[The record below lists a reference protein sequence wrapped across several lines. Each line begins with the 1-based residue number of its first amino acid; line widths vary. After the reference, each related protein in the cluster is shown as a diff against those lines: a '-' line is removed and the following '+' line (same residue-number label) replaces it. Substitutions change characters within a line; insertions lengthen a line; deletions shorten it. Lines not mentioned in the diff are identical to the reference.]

1 MVTWFLQS
9 FQVQGRNVAKYKKTG
24 YWQEVSVWLIAAGLK
39 NELMEWGLGKAFPGW
54 WDTCMVGVRSVVLRA
69 QGFWARNLLWS
80 WNHKDQKR

>member
-1 MVTWFLQS
+1 M
-9 FQVQGRNVAKYKKTG
+9 
-24 YWQEVSVWLIAAGLK
+24 WLMAAGLK

-80 WNHKDQKR
+80 WNHKDQKRRILAPKRASECSALM